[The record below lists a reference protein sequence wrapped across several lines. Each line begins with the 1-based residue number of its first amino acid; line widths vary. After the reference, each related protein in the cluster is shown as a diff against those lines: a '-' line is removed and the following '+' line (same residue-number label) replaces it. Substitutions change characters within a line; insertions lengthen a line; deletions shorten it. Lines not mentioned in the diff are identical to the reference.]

1 MLLEMQTFAK
11 NGYFQ
16 IQVSASFGCS
26 RNARKS
32 SWCCECVE
40 KSQPLFLQVLIAK
53 PISFHAYKVC
63 KSMLSVK
70 EEVIA

>member
-1 MLLEMQTFAK
+1 M
-11 NGYFQ
+11 
-16 IQVSASFGCS
+16 
-26 RNARKS
+26 
-32 SWCCECVE
+32 E

-70 EEVIA
+70 EEVLA